1 MKTTKQPPKSNM
13 KEGESCS
20 VVSYSLQPH
29 RILQAR
35 KLKWVAFPFSRG
47 IFPTQGLNLDLPLC
61 RWILYQLSHE
71 GNPRILE
78 WVAYPFSSGS
88 SWPRNQTRV
97 SHIAGGF
104 FSSWATRESA
114 IVSVKIL
121 HSSYR
126 WCYRKYLITEEVH
139 NLKWLSQ
146 LIKQDVQCDFQF
158 IKCFPVCVLTYR
170 KKARRIYSKTMTTFR

>member
-88 SWPRNQTRV
+88 S
-97 SHIAGGF
+97 
-104 FSSWATRESA
+104 
-114 IVSVKIL
+114 
-121 HSSYR
+121 
-126 WCYRKYLITEEVH
+126 
-139 NLKWLSQ
+139 
-146 LIKQDVQCDFQF
+146 
-158 IKCFPVCVLTYR
+158 
-170 KKARRIYSKTMTTFR
+170 